1 MGLRAYGR
9 MGRNVTFPGKSSTL
23 IFTRTLGADLG
34 ATRPQKQQGHKS
46 NKAAKQQGHKSN
58 KATKATRPQKRQ
70 ATKISLFKDF
80 TSFSREPAL
89 DFQVFHVIFKGPGVG
104 FSRISRHFQGPRHWI
119 FRFRVIFNGSGLR
132 FSRISCH
139 FQRPRTRNPPEHTRI
154 HTYIC

>member
-23 IFTRTLGADLG
+23 IFTRTL
-34 ATRPQKQQGHKS
+34 
-46 NKAAKQQGHKSN
+46 AAKQQGHKSN

-139 FQRPRTRNPPEHTRI
+139 FQRPRTCNPPEHTRI